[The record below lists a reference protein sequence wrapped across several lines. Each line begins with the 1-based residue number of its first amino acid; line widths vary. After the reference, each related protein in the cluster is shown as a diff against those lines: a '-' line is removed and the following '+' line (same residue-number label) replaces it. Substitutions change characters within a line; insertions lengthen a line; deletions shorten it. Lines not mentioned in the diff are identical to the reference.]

1 MIEEFNRHLGEFY
14 SHAQFPCSAIFVHGE
29 HYVLLYFQ
37 DQNRLTI
44 YDTSTLPK
52 SIESYGDL
60 GSWCQEHSVM
70 TSFAKIYKQ
79 LPGSTDCGPLSIANA
94 IFLSSQPQISEQS
107 VIDPES
113 IANFMGSLDINQ
125 LQQVNF
131 NYPPEIKERALKLKA
146 EISQWLNEEEQ
157 CAHYPSNEQFL
168 HPYICQELQ
177 KGIRED
183 MIKRNLREYKAGSAP
198 QRDQSPEV
206 IPVQSSDIV
215 NPDSQVRMNQ
225 DMYHERMMYTLAT
238 IFLGAG
244 ISWVAG
250 SILPLVILGVISQAI
265 YVTLLEK
272 RYSQALNIQ
281 VVPRSSQEFQ
291 RPFGGE
297 GINHFPKGQ
306 NYQLNFKHTP

>member
-281 VVPRSSQEFQ
+281 VVPRSGQEFQ
-291 RPFGGE
+291 RPFDGE
-297 GINHFPKGQ
+297 GINHFSKGQ
-306 NYQLNFKHTP
+306 NRQLNSKYTP